1 MVARSDSVVTHA
13 LAALGEGNVRVAP
26 LLGSSHSG
34 GGETFP
40 SGGGGSGGG
49 FPDGVGGSGAG
60 GQPGYYGSDR
70 GGHTTSVSAASAAH
84 LHNGGHQDPEGLMLD
99 QVRAKLESV
108 LAHTKAAMATPAPGA
123 SSFGGGG
130 GYGGGAVAPSAQQQQ
145 HTQHLAA
152 QVHLLEAAL
161 DAVVTHSR
169 LALLLRAELPHS
181 LLPAVPPGYMARRI
195 VELAEGT
202 CVANF
207 IHDGGRD
214 LTPRLKLHTPY
225 STLYHTSRIPSP

>member
-1 MVARSDSVVTHA
+1 
-13 LAALGEGNVRVAP
+13 
-26 LLGSSHSG
+26 
-34 GGETFP
+34 
-40 SGGGGSGGG
+40 
-49 FPDGVGGSGAG
+49 
-60 GQPGYYGSDR
+60 
-70 GGHTTSVSAASAAH
+70 
-84 LHNGGHQDPEGLMLD
+84 MLD

-123 SSFGGGG
+123 SSFGGGGLGGGGLFGSGGGGLFGGGG